1 MGAFSKE
8 KVPICRDKKLLSR
21 GKKPRLIFLR
31 KERFEPDLEK
41 SRAVRSY
48 L

>member
-1 MGAFSKE
+1 
-8 KVPICRDKKLLSR
+8 VRDKKLLSR

-31 KERFEPDLEK
+31 EERFEPDLEK
-41 SRAVRSY
+41 SRTVRIY

>member
-1 MGAFSKE
+1 
-8 KVPICRDKKLLSR
+8 VRDKKLLSW

-31 KERFEPDLEK
+31 KEQFEPDLEK